1 MGTSISGVLVVGLPF
16 DEVCEDYE
24 DFCTH
29 YDHELDRISPYYDA
43 DDSDCIV
50 GYTVSSG
57 YYAASP
63 VLDEQLGYIEGFKER
78 FKKLTGKDA
87 QLYVSPN
94 VD

>member
-24 DFCTH
+24 YFCT
-29 YDHELDRISPYYDA
+29 YYEHELDLFSPYYDA
-43 DDSDCIV
+43 DYSDRIV

-57 YYAASP
+57 YYAASL
-63 VLDEQLGYIEGFKER
+63 VLDEQLGYIQGFKER

-87 QLYVSPN
+87 RLYVSPN
-94 VD
+94 VN